1 MQRYYFYCKC
11 YSLPDLLPDLSPSK
25 EVTIRNMA
33 ASNISRPT
41 NNVEDLYI
49 APIPQ
54 NEHGQPRIRRI
65 LIANRGE
72 IACRVIA
79 TCQKLNIVAIAIY
92 VDE

>member
-1 MQRYYFYCKC
+1 
-11 YSLPDLLPDLSPSK
+11 
-25 EVTIRNMA
+25 MA
-33 ASNISRPT
+33 ASNPLLTT

-54 NEHGQPRIRRI
+54 DDHGQPRIRRI

-79 TCQKLNIVAIAIY
+79 TCQKLNTVAIAIY

>member
-1 MQRYYFYCKC
+1 M
-11 YSLPDLLPDLSPSK
+11 
-25 EVTIRNMA
+25 T
-33 ASNISRPT
+33 ASNTLHATS
-41 NNVEDLYI
+41 NVDDDLYV

-54 NEHGQPRIRRI
+54 DDNGQPRIRRV

>member
-1 MQRYYFYCKC
+1 MM
-11 YSLPDLLPDLSPSK
+11 
-25 EVTIRNMA
+25 T
-33 ASNISRPT
+33 ASNTLQATS
-41 NNVEDLYI
+41 NVDDLYI

-54 NEHGQPRIRRI
+54 DDKGQPRIRRI

>member
-1 MQRYYFYCKC
+1 
-11 YSLPDLLPDLSPSK
+11 
-25 EVTIRNMA
+25 MA
-33 ASNISRPT
+33 ASKTSRAT
-41 NNVEDLYI
+41 SNVDDLYV

-54 NEHGQPRIRRI
+54 NDTGEPRIRRI

>member
-1 MQRYYFYCKC
+1 MM
-11 YSLPDLLPDLSPSK
+11 P
-25 EVTIRNMA
+25 
-33 ASNISRPT
+33 ASNTLHATS
-41 NNVEDLYI
+41 NVEDLYV

-54 NEHGQPRIRRI
+54 DDNGQPRIRRI

-79 TCQKLNIVAIAIY
+79 TCQKLTIVAIAIY

>member
-1 MQRYYFYCKC
+1 M
-11 YSLPDLLPDLSPSK
+11 
-25 EVTIRNMA
+25 MA
-33 ASNISRPT
+33 ATNTLPT

-54 NEHGQPRIRRI
+54 DEHGQPRIRRI

>member
-1 MQRYYFYCKC
+1 
-11 YSLPDLLPDLSPSK
+11 
-25 EVTIRNMA
+25 MA
-33 ASNISRPT
+33 ASSALLTT
-41 NNVEDLYI
+41 NNVEDLYV

-54 NEHGQPRIRRI
+54 DEHGQPRIRRI

-79 TCQKLNIVAIAIY
+79 TCQKLNIIAIAIY

>member
-1 MQRYYFYCKC
+1 MTA
-11 YSLPDLLPDLSPSK
+11 SK
-25 EVTIRNMA
+25 IFHAT
-33 ASNISRPT
+33 SNGD
-41 NNVEDLYI
+41 DLYV

-54 NEHGQPRIRRI
+54 DDNGQPRVRRI